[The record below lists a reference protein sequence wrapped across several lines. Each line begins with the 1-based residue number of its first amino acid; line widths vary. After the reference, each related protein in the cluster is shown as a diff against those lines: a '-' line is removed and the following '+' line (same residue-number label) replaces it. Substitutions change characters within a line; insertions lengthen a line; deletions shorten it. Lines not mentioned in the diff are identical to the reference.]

1 MVKSPRKMKNFLLRF
16 LSAGR
21 TPVFILK
28 FLYPLNRKLQEI
40 KYLSKLTPNLS
51 EYYNG
56 FLKGLYMYEKRTYRN
71 LVKTDDLVKFEV
83 IVKETDL
90 LVRAERDLSKETRE
104 FVLKYR
110 HQLET
115 YIAMNPEFQKSLI
128 PLMEDPYAPEIV
140 HQMIQTSQLA
150 HVGPMAAV
158 AGAMA
163 ESVSKDLLKLSKEVI
178 VENGGDIYLATSR
191 ERTIGIYAGDSP
203 LSLKIGI
210 VISPEETPL
219 GVCTSSGTVG
229 PSLSFGK
236 ANAVCILS
244 KSAAL
249 ADAAATAVGNVVK
262 EKKDIELGLEKGR
275 EIVGVLGALI
285 IVEEKMGAWGN
296 IKLTQL

>member
-1 MVKSPRKMKNFLLRF
+1 
-16 LSAGR
+16 
-21 TPVFILK
+21 
-28 FLYPLNRKLQEI
+28 
-40 KYLSKLTPNLS
+40 
-51 EYYNG
+51 
-56 FLKGLYMYEKRTYRN
+56 MYEKRIYRD

-90 LVRAERDLSKETRE
+90 LVRAESDLSKEARDS
-104 FVLKYR
+104 VLTYR

-115 YIAMNPEFQKSLI
+115 YIAMNPGFQKSLV
-128 PLMEDPYAPEIV
+128 PLPEDPYAPEIV
-140 HQMIQTSQLA
+140 KQMIQTSQWA
-150 HVGPMAAV
+150 GVGPMATV

-163 ESVSKDLLKLSKEVI
+163 DLVSRDLLKLSKEVI
-178 VENGGDIYLATSR
+178 VENGGDIYLASSR

-262 EKKDIELGLEKGR
+262 EKKDVSSGLGRAR
-275 EIVGVLGALI
+275 EIDGVLGILI
-285 IVEEKMGAWGN
+285 IVEEKMGVWGR
-296 IKLTQL
+296 IKLTRL

>member
-1 MVKSPRKMKNFLLRF
+1 
-16 LSAGR
+16 
-21 TPVFILK
+21 
-28 FLYPLNRKLQEI
+28 
-40 KYLSKLTPNLS
+40 
-51 EYYNG
+51 
-56 FLKGLYMYEKRTYRN
+56 MYEKRTYRN

-90 LVRAERDLSKETRE
+90 LVRAERDFSKETRKS
-104 FVLKYR
+104 VLKYR

-115 YIAMNPEFQKSLI
+115 YIAMNPEFQKSLV
-128 PLMEDPYAPEIV
+128 PLTDDPYAPEIV
-140 HQMIQTSQLA
+140 REMIRTSQLA
-150 HVGPMAAV
+150 QVGPMAAV

-178 VENGGDIYLATSR
+178 VENGGDIYLAASK
-191 ERTIGIYAGDSP
+191 ERTIGIYAGNSL
-203 LSLKIGI
+203 LSFKIGI

-236 ANAVCILS
+236 ADAVCILS

-262 EKKDIELGLEKGR
+262 EKKDIELGLEMGK
-275 EIVGVLGALI
+275 EIAGILGTLI
-285 IVEEKMGAWGN
+285 IVEEKMGVWGK
-296 IKLTQL
+296 IKLAQL